1 MQTQQRK
8 KFARIVKLLKKNI
21 MKSLMNLVVGVLL
34 VSMNFLFVGCSNAD
48 DNNIVEVNPKMVV
61 SSVNLEKNWIAVH
74 FAFSEKCESAQ
85 RSAYQKSSLEISVE
99 GERFYAID
107 QYSLKEYAGSWK
119 LIGKQIVV
127 DLKNGGEP
135 LRYDIVELK
144 KNELI
149 VQPLDHS
156 DLVEIELVSFDK

>member
-1 MQTQQRK
+1 M
-8 KFARIVKLLKKNI
+8 
-21 MKSLMNLVVGVLL
+21 
-34 VSMNFLFVGCSNAD
+34 
-48 DNNIVEVNPKMVV
+48 
-61 SSVNLEKNWIAVH
+61 
-74 FAFSEKCESAQ
+74 
-85 RSAYQKSSLEISVE
+85 
-99 GERFYAID
+99 
-107 QYSLKEYAGSWK
+107 
-119 LIGKQIVV
+119 IGKQIVV